1 MKNGTI
7 TTQKIWLSR
16 CEARQPKM
24 INFWWRGLY
33 VFACFPAINFAGAIV
48 NLQHR
53 FLDGYAAQRNS
64 AI

>member
-1 MKNGTI
+1 
-7 TTQKIWLSR
+7 
-16 CEARQPKM
+16 M